1 MAVRFPIFFGPHR
14 RWLFQVFG
22 LGPARS
28 TVTVDDGLLAAL
40 APR

>member
-1 MAVRFPIFFGPHR
+1 MAVRFPIFFGPHL

-22 LGPARS
+22 LGPERS

>member
-1 MAVRFPIFFGPHR
+1 MAVRFPIPFSPHL

-28 TVTVDDGLLAAL
+28 TVTVGDGLLAAL

>member
-1 MAVRFPIFFGPHR
+1 MAVRFPISLSPHL
-14 RWLFQVFG
+14 RWLFQVLG